1 MGKDKRHFKGANRG
15 QAKQDRAKRAE
26 EWSKTTGGN
35 PDRKGNTGWSDMQ
48 MVNERFDAFYQA
60 MHFVEDGEEWESF
73 LKALRA
79 PLPACFRINSDYA
92 FGEHLANE
100 LNGYAGESIS
110 LEDGTKVPPV
120 EQMKWYPGGYAYKLG
135 ADRRSIRKME
145 GLEALHKWMVR
156 NTDNGHI
163 TRQEAVSMV
172 PPLALDVQP
181 HHKCLDMCAAP
192 GSKTSQLLE
201 LVNKSIDSEQQGLVV
216 ANDADTDRA
225 YMLVHQCRRINTPL
239 LIITTHK
246 GQMLPKMRNM
256 AIPADTTMSADYFIK
271 GGYFD
276 RVLADVPCSGDG
288 TLRKNPAIW
297 GKWNVSGSMSLHAL
311 QISIATRG
319 VQLLKTGGLLT
330 YSTCSMSPYED
341 EASVAELLRNSN
353 GTLEL
358 VDPREFLPLFK
369 ARPGL
374 STWYVLDDKNASK
387 RAQKQRNY
395 REERDAKFAA
405 SDAEKAKGNSAEDA
419 PDAAGAGDAKA
430 ADAAPVADAKEGDD
444 ADAKPTHETHER
456 IKTHDDPKVQAAIN
470 MGFDLYTD
478 YEQVPPHLRDKIRK
492 SLFPPTA
499 EEAKWMHLERCMR
512 CVPHDEDTGGFFV
525 ATLRKVEKANFAAK
539 EEARAEHAAKRAAT
553 GENREATTT
562 LESEPQGGSAAE
574 AAADALASVNQK
586 GLVDYAVWDKEYYET
601 AKNFYGLDEVARPH
615 DAFYTRMDAANL
627 PGGKAEKGGNAAQG
641 KPKGV
646 FYFPTPTR
654 EILKCCDL
662 KVVSAGIKVFER
674 KKEGGGPG
682 GSGEYRLCQDG
693 IQALAPFMTKRV
705 VQVTA
710 QDMCNL
716 LEGGLVSYSTLDA
729 ATVAVLTAL
738 ERGPIVCTYKYNDA
752 DVVSAGMDHVK
763 PAQRVPPLYII
774 CSVNGNTR
782 AMNVLC
788 GKTDAESLRH
798 SLQSM
803 GVFREKVLADKP
815 AAATTT
821 AAASTSTAEAEAE
834 AAAVVEPVGGGA
846 GSEKAV

>member
-1 MGKDKRHFKGANRG
+1 MGKDKQHYKGANRG
-15 QAKQDRAKRAE
+15 QAKKDRAKRAE
-26 EWSKTTGGN
+26 EWAKTTGGN
-35 PDRKGNTGWSDMQ
+35 PERKGNTGWSDGQ
-48 MVNERFDAFYQA
+48 MINERFNAFYQA

-73 LKALRA
+73 LAALRA

-92 FGEHLANE
+92 FGKHLANE
-100 LNGYAGESIS
+100 LTGYAGESIE
-110 LEDGTKVPPV
+110 LENGTKVPPV
-120 EQMKWYPGGYAYKLG
+120 EQMQWYPGGYAYKLG

-145 GLEALHKWMVR
+145 GLDALHKWMVR

-181 HHKCLDMCAAP
+181 YHKCLDMCAAP

-201 LVNKSIDSEQQGLVV
+201 LVNKSIDSEQEGLVV

-246 GQMLPKMRNM
+246 GQMLPKMRNL
-256 AIPADTTMSADYFIK
+256 AIPADTTMSSDYFIK

-319 VQLLKTGGLLT
+319 VQLLKTGGLIV

-341 EASVAELLRNSN
+341 EASVAELLRSSN

-387 RAQKQRNY
+387 RAQKQRVY
-395 REERDAKFAA
+395 REERAAKFAA
-405 SDAEKAKGNSAEDA
+405 LDASKSEGA
-419 PDAAGAGDAKA
+419 DAAGETGAAGDA
-430 ADAAPVADAKEGDD
+430 EGDGGD
-444 ADAKPTHETHER
+444 DDNTNQAPDR
-456 IKTHDDPKVQAAIN
+456 ITTHDDPKVQAAID

-478 YEQVPPHLRDKIRK
+478 YEQVPPYLKDKIRK

-499 EEAKWMHLERCMR
+499 EEAEWMHLERCMR

-539 EEARAEHAAKRAAT
+539 AEARAEHAAKRAAT
-553 GENREATTT
+553 GENREAVTTMD
-562 LESEPQGGSAAE
+562 SQPQGAGTATD
-574 AAADALASVNQK
+574 ADADADDAANSASVNQK
-586 GLVDYAVWDKEYYET
+586 GLVDYAVWEQEYYEK
-601 AKNFYGLDEVARPH
+601 ARDFYGLDATARPR
-615 DAFYTRMDAANL
+615 DAFYTRMDPANQ
-627 PGGKAEKGGNAAQG
+627 KGGNAAAQG

-646 FYFPTPTR
+646 FYFPPPTR

-674 KKEGGGPG
+674 KKEGGQGPA
-682 GSGEYRLCQDG
+682 GEYRLCQDG

-705 VQVTA
+705 VNITV

-716 LEGGLVSYSTLDA
+716 LNGGLVSYSTMHAD
-729 ATVAVLTAL
+729 TVAALSVL
-738 ERGPIVCTYKYNDA
+738 EKGPIVCMYTFNSA
-752 DVVSAGMDHVK
+752 DVVAENTNHEHVT
-763 PAQRVPPLYII
+763 PTSRVPPLCVI

-788 GKTDAESLRH
+788 GKTDAEGVRH

-803 GVFREKVLADKP
+803 GVYREKVLADKVSAP
-815 AAATTT
+815 AAVAVAVAAVTTT
-821 AAASTSTAEAEAE
+821 PAADVE
-834 AAAVVEPVGGGA
+834 AA
-846 GSEKAV
+846 EKEA